1 MTHKFKAILLPA
13 FIRDTTTPEALRVNV
28 LKIGRRSSVG
38 KSERRA
44 KGGVGK
50 KCVKIRQRR
59 FRLMFA
65 LKKFEGRRKLL

>member
-1 MTHKFKAILLPA
+1 MALTKV
-13 FIRDTTTPEALRVNV
+13 LRVNV
-28 LKIGRRSSVG
+28 IIIRRRSSVG

-59 FRLMFA
+59 LSFDVCMDEILRQ
-65 LKKFEGRRKLL
+65 KKVITKVGNSN